1 MEKGRETMRRLLIRA
16 AALGLFAVPLGCHT
30 LHGICDC
37 DNQLGMG
44 TPTAPI
50 APPPPVAGPGHLV
63 PVAAGIPGPVITSSP
78 AEPIPAPTPGPGK

>member
-16 AALGLFAVPLGCHT
+16 AALGLFTVTLGCHT

-50 APPPPVAGPGHLV
+50 APPPPVVGHGPIV
-63 PVAAGIPGPVITSSP
+63 PMAVGAPAPVIMPTP
-78 AEPIPAPTPGPGK
+78 AAEPIPAPTPGK